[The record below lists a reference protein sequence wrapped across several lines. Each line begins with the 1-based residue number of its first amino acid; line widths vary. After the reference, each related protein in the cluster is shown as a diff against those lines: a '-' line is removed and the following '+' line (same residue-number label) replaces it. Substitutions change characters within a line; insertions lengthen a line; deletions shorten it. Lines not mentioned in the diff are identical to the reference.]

1 LEAVQPISD
10 TVRTPARRNK
20 DASHAELRID
30 CSFRVVRDLM
40 SRAQDRQ
47 SAESLLLTLE
57 AVLEE
62 VQRMLQAVSGT
73 PEPRFR

>member
-1 LEAVQPISD
+1 
-10 TVRTPARRNK
+10 
-20 DASHAELRID
+20 
-30 CSFRVVRDLM
+30 M